1 MNSIMT
7 LFSVPLL
14 IVGIVLASTAHS
26 NADSY
31 RFEASGSASIPD
43 GSGALRSIPFVVTVQ
58 DPADLIITG
67 VELEL
72 DVEHPWIGDLVV
84 SLRSPSGVITQL
96 IDRNGQVPFG
106 FPGPFGCGGDDI
118 AMVLAEDAQTL
129 VDDVCSITETP
140 VLSGRLRPHESFAS
154 HLGDEPNGT
163 WFIDLQ
169 DLQAGDAGSF
179 VSGALILE
187 IEVDCDGDGVPDEC
201 VCPGDLNA
209 DGVIDGA
216 DLADLL
222 SQWSLSSVAADLDG
236 DGTVAGGDLAI
247 LLARWGNCF

>member
-1 MNSIMT
+1 MNSTMT
-7 LFSVPLL
+7 LVSVPLL
-14 IVGIVLASTAHS
+14 IVGVLLASATRS

-31 RFEASGSASIPD
+31 RFEASGPASISD

-58 DPADLIITG
+58 DPNDLIITG

-72 DVEHPWIGDLVV
+72 DIEHPWIGDLVV
-84 SLRSPSGVITQL
+84 SLRSPSGVTTQL

-106 FPGPFGCGGDDI
+106 FPGPFGCGGDDTS
-118 AMVLAEDAQTL
+118 MVLAEDALTL

-140 VLSGRLRPHESFAS
+140 VLTGRLRPHESFAS
-154 HLGDEPNGT
+154 HFGGEPSGT

-169 DLQAGDAGSF
+169 DLQTGDAGSF
-179 VSGALILE
+179 LSGALILE
-187 IEVDCDGDGVPDEC
+187 IEIDCDGDGLPDEC
-201 VCPGDLNA
+201 VCPGDLNG
-209 DGVIDGA
+209 DGVIGGA

-222 SQWSLSSVAADLDG
+222 SQWSLSSVPGDLDG

-247 LLARWGNCF
+247 LLANWGFCS

>member
-7 LFSVPLL
+7 LLFAPLL
-14 IVGIVLASTAHS
+14 IVGILLASATHS

-31 RFEASGSASIPD
+31 RFESSGPASIPD
-43 GSGALRSIPFVVTVQ
+43 GSGALRSIPFEVTVQ

-72 DVEHPWIGDLVV
+72 DIEHPWIGDLVV

-96 IDRNGQVPFG
+96 IDRNGRVPFG
-106 FPGPFGCGGDDI
+106 FPGPFGCGGDDVS
-118 AMVLAEDAQTL
+118 MVLAEAALNQ

-140 VLSGRLRPHESFAS
+140 VLTGRLRPHESFAS
-154 HLGDEPNGT
+154 HFGGEPNGA

-169 DLQAGDAGSF
+169 DLQTGDAGSF
-179 VSGALILE
+179 VSGTLILE
-187 IEVDCDGDGVPDEC
+187 IEVDCDGDGLPDEC

-222 SQWSLSSVAADLDG
+222 SQWSLSSVAGDLDG

-247 LLARWGNCF
+247 LLASWGFCS

>member
-1 MNSIMT
+1 MNTIMT
-7 LFSVPLL
+7 HFSVPLL
-14 IVGIVLASTAHS
+14 IVGIALASATHS

-31 RFEASGSASIPD
+31 RFESTGPASIPD
-43 GSGALRSIPFVVTVQ
+43 GSGALRSIPFEVTVQ

-67 VELEL
+67 IELEL
-72 DVEHPWIGDLVV
+72 DIEHPWIGDLVV

-118 AMVLAEDAQTL
+118 AMVLAEDALNQ

-140 VLSGRLRPHESFAS
+140 VLTGRLRPHESFAS
-154 HLGDEPNGT
+154 HFGGEPNGT

-169 DLQAGDAGSF
+169 DLQSGDAGSF
-179 VSGALILE
+179 ISGALILE
-187 IEVDCDGDGVPDEC
+187 IEVDCDGDGVADEC
-201 VCPGDLNA
+201 VCPEDLNA
-209 DGVIDGA
+209 DGVVDGA

-222 SQWSLSSVAADLDG
+222 SQWSLSSVAGDLDG
-236 DGTVAGGDLAI
+236 DGTVSGGDLAI
-247 LLARWGNCF
+247 LLASWGFCS